1 MIAQRGWVVKLKR
14 RYGEGSAGRLTQ
26 GQRWRGLFP
35 RPSSPVLRHCEANAR
50 IGCGNPLPRP
60 NSRPSSFVS
69 RPPSLRSP
77 EGAVAIRIPR
87 PNPRLSSPVPRK
99 PRGISRGPQPPGRWG
114 RIPRPYSP
122 EYGAAPFG
130 RCWKIPAKRPSQIET
145 ICFDLKRRNHRAIRS
160 FRSITVLRK
169 RSERRVFRRGSPG
182 APLPSFAAL
191 RKKVAPAGAKCPS
204 SYPRPRRSGQSSVP
218 RHCEAGA
225 RTGCGNPLSPSRRSH
240 LIC

>member
-1 MIAQRGWVVKLKR
+1 MTSASCASWK
-14 RYGEGSAGRLTQ
+14 GSVPSRSCKHAPHFSSLV
-26 GQRWRGLFP
+26 P
-35 RPSSPVLRHCEANAR
+35 RPSSPV
-50 IGCGNPLPRP
+50 P
-60 NSRPSSFVS
+60 RPSS
-69 RPPSLRSP
+69 LRTRAA
-77 EGAVAIRIPR
+77 GVAIRIPVQT
-87 PNPRLSSPVPRK
+87 PVPRPRN
-99 PRGISRGPQPPGRWG
+99 PRGISRGPQ
-114 RIPRPYSP
+114 PRPYSP
-122 EYGAAPFG
+122 EYGAAPVG
-130 RCWKIPAKRPSQIET
+130 RCLKIPAKRPSQIET
-145 ICFDLKRRNHRAIRS
+145 NRFDLKRRNHRAIRS
-160 FRSITVLRK
+160 FHSITVLRK